1 MQMQWACT
9 DIVPPWK
16 DTHNKLSLNTV
27 KETFSSYSGVF
38 EAGWGC
44 SPRGG
49 RCDTLSLGPVPHMA
63 THCSSAHRTALQ
75 LTALLNWRRHFPA
88 PMSIMG
94 LGGNL
99 NWFPHL
105 WIQFILFYF
114 MHLYMYSFGC
124 LEDEGTYQRSWSM
137 PFIIWK
143 NAKLLLRGH
152 KALVFPVGSHSCPLI
167 VC

>member
-1 MQMQWACT
+1 MQWACT

-63 THCSSAHRTALQ
+63 THCSSAHRTAELKK
-75 LTALLNWRRHFPA
+75 ALPSPHVNHGTWREPKLVSSFVN
-88 PMSIMG
+88 SVY
-94 LGGNL
+94 
-99 NWFPHL
+99 
-105 WIQFILFYF
+105 FILF
-114 MHLYMYSFGC
+114 HA
-124 LEDEGTYQRSWSM
+124 
-137 PFIIWK
+137 FIYVLIWM
-143 NAKLLLRGH
+143 LGR
-152 KALVFPVGSHSCPLI
+152 
-167 VC
+167 